1 MTKANAARTAQTPG
15 AKKPQPVERPKI
27 LRIGIV
33 QGGRIIEEK
42 LIRERGDV
50 SIGQA
55 ARNTFIVPSGY
66 LPAHFNLLQVDGDT
80 YSLKF
85 VEGMDGRIGVSGA
98 VKTLMQLKQAGV
110 AKKRGDFWYLK
121 LDASARG
128 KLTVGDVTVLF
139 QFVKA
144 PVIRP
149 KSRLPSFI
157 RGGLFGEWDW
167 TFGSIMS
174 GTFAAH
180 LALAIMFLVVDK
192 PDHIGGGRFDR
203 VVRVEVQRQV
213 QEARERRKADDDGGA
228 GAGEQAATEE
238 GGDEEEQVAEKQ
250 KAKKAGPAEDSGEE
264 RADPS
269 KPKRLDA
276 ETEDALV
283 RGLTMAGINADD
295 ERAAFRTA
303 SVLTPTEGDGS
314 GPIAQSGGD
323 SLARGMENAALD
335 RDAER
340 FGSAGGDG
348 GGGPGAATRGTGG
361 SRIKGTGKGVGKGIS
376 GPSADV
382 TESKPKI
389 KKPSGPKPKTSAQ
402 IPSLGGEVPSSLA
415 GKIRNALRS
424 RVHGLRRIYDSHLQT
439 SRFKCSLNISFIIN
453 KNGRL
458 SNVNVAGGC
467 PGSFTTAVRNNINS
481 WRLPQGAQ
489 GFQKF
494 SVNFS
499 Y

>member
-1 MTKANAARTAQTPG
+1 MTKANAARNAQPTG
-15 AKKPQPVERPKI
+15 GKKPQPVERPKI

-42 LIRERGDV
+42 LIRERRDV

-55 ARNTFIVPSGY
+55 ARNTFIIPSGH
-66 LPAHFNLLQVDGDT
+66 LPAHFNLLQVDGAT
-80 YSLKF
+80 YTLKF
-85 VEGMDGRIGVSGA
+85 VEGMDGRIGVSGS
-98 VKTLMQLKQAGV
+98 VKTLMQLKQSGI

-121 LDASARG
+121 LETSARG

-144 PVIRP
+144 PAVRP

-157 RGGLFGEWDW
+157 RGGLLGQWDW

-180 LALAIMFLVVDK
+180 LALAILFLVVEK
-192 PDHIGGGRFDR
+192 PEHIGGGRFDR
-203 VVRVEVQRQV
+203 VVKVEVQRQV
-213 QEARERRKADDDGGA
+213 QEARDRRKADDDSGV
-228 GAGEQAATEE
+228 GAGEQAEAEE
-238 GGDEEEQVAEKQ
+238 GGDEEETEKST
-250 KAKKAGPAEDSGEE
+250 AKKTGPAEDAGDD

-348 GGGPGAATRGTGG
+348 GGGPGAATRGTG

-376 GPSADV
+376 GPSSDV

-415 GKIRNALRS
+415 GKIRNALRA

-439 SRFKCSLNISFIIN
+439 NRFKCSLTVSFIIN

-467 PGSFTTAVRNNINS
+467 PGSFTTAVRNNVNS
-481 WRLPQGAQ
+481 WRLPPGAQ

-494 SVNFS
+494 TVNFS